1 MLRLYYR
8 YRCHETRIG
17 LHLESSCFRRNSF
30 TASVLQP
37 YRNHDGT
44 TMASLTLKGLPETLL
59 ERLRNRAKE
68 ERRSLN
74 QQAIRMLEEA
84 LEPPQHTYAG
94 PQSPAMLREPTHQ
107 LPPPL
112 KLKGGPITTEEIEA
126 AIEEGRA

>member
-1 MLRLYYR
+1 MLRL
-8 YRCHETRIG
+8 YRCHETRID

-37 YRNHDGT
+37 YRNHYET
-44 TMASLTLKGLPETLL
+44 IMPSLTLKGIPETLL
-59 ERLRNRAKE
+59 ERLRNRAKT

-84 LEPPQHTYAG
+84 LEPGEHIYIGAQTPLQI
-94 PQSPAMLREPTHQ
+94 REPGYQ
-107 LPPPL
+107 PPPPL
-112 KLKGGPITTEEIEA
+112 KLKGGPITIDEIEA